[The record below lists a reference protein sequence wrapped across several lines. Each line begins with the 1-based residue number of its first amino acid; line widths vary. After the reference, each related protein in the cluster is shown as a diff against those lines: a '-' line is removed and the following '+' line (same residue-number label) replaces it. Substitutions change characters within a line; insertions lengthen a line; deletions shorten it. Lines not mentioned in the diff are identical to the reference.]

1 MITSNQNEQVKY
13 WASLNEK
20 KNRDKYNAYQRA
32 YRAKKK
38 AASGAGTSESSKGNK
53 STSILTV

>member
-20 KNRDKYNAYQRA
+20 KNRDKYKEYIIEGEHLILEAYKNG
-32 YRAKKK
+32 YLK
-38 AASGAGTSESSKGNK
+38 
-53 STSILTV
+53 TV